1 VLLLA
6 HTGIT
11 LALTRSLEKMMV
23 SRGMRKVPD
32 LIDYRLV
39 LVGSMLPDIIDKPLG
54 GFVLRETIGSG
65 RIYSHTLL
73 FLIFLFGIGMFFWY
87 KFNRSCFLV
96 LAGGSF
102 FHHILDGMWLFPG
115 TFLWPAY
122 GWGFPEGTLQNWL
135 LHWMQSLLTDP
146 YVYVPEIIGG
156 MIIIFFVVK
165 LTLQKRLLEFFITG
179 KFGKVLS

>member
-1 VLLLA
+1 MLLLA
-6 HTGIT
+6 HMGIT
-11 LALTRSLEKMMV
+11 LAVTRNLEKAMV
-23 SRGMRKVPD
+23 GRGMRKIQN

-54 GFVLRETIGSG
+54 GFVLRETLGNG

-87 KFNRSCFLV
+87 KFNYSSFLV

-102 FHHILDGMWLFPG
+102 FHHILDGMWLFRG
-115 TFLWPAY
+115 TFLWPAH
-122 GWGFPEGTLQNWL
+122 GWGFPEGTSENWL
-135 LHWMQSLLTDP
+135 SHWMQSLLTDP

-156 MIIIFFVVK
+156 IVIIFFA
-165 LTLQKRLLEFFITG
+165 LELALQKKLLEFFITG
-179 KFGKVLS
+179 KFGRGLS